1 MTPSFAKGETTMMNA
16 DTHAH
21 RPRHSNR
28 VEYALYFSL
37 ILMISVP
44 TALVRSVMP
53 NRSGT
58 PRKFFLS
65 EAWSMA
71 HRVTPQIFAV

>member
-1 MTPSFAKGETTMMNA
+1 MMNA

-21 RPRHSNR
+21 RPRHASR

-44 TALVRSVMP
+44 TALVRSVLP
-53 NRSGT
+53 NRTDT
-58 PRKFFLS
+58 PRRFFLS

-71 HRVTPQIFAV
+71 RRVTPQIFAV